1 MRRGAVLIPSTVGV
15 TDGSTRLF
23 QDLVDGTL
31 GLARGVFKVRASRRS
46 ARVMSAF
53 AELNRAL
60 DLFAEATF
68 NAPDHEPVGGHRPA
82 RQP

>member
-1 MRRGAVLIPSTVGV
+1 
-15 TDGSTRLF
+15 
-23 QDLVDGTL
+23 
-31 GLARGVFKVRASRRS
+31 
-46 ARVMSAF
+46 MSAF

-68 NAPDHEPVGGHRPA
+68 NAPVGGHQPA